1 MGSSITKLVRG
12 GLAAMTFGTSELLGI
27 GKAIDPKLKKVG
39 QESALDLAADKA
51 ENSKKT
57 PCTVRNQRRCSGAG
71 SQPDR
76 Q

>member
-39 QESALDLAADKA
+39 QESALDLGRRQGGKL
-51 ENSKKT
+51 EKT